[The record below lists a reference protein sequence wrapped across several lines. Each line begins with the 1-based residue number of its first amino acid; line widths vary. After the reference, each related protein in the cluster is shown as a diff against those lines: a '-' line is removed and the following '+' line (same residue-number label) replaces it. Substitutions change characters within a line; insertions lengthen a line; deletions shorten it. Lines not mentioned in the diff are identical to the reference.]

1 MRKGLALIALLLAS
15 PLGAQVVNPPAMN
28 TSNFVTQNQLTTA
41 TAPLATQS
49 ALTAVQSTIPTAATS
64 APPSVA
70 DTGTA
75 GTQTMVYALANHTH
89 ASKIRKIR
97 AQTAADG
104 NYTFTFTT
112 AFGVGVTPICEA
124 TAETTPGVTDVIN
137 AQINGTPTNTA
148 VNVIVTRTNRSVV
161 SLIGLTVLSIPT
173 QPGVTWVHI
182 ACLEP

>member
-1 MRKGLALIALLLAS
+1 MWRTLVSGGLALGITAAVL
-15 PLGAQVVNPPAMN
+15 AQVVSPLNQGGTFD
-28 TSNFVTQNQLTTA
+28 TSN
-41 TAPLATQS
+41 LATKGDLS
-49 ALTAVQSTIPTAATS
+49 AVQATIPTGATT
-64 APPSVA
+64 APPSVS
-70 DTGTA
+70 DTGTV

-104 NYTFTFTT
+104 TYTFTYPT
-112 AFGVGVTPICEA
+112 AFAAGVTPICEA
-124 TAETTPGVTDVIN
+124 TAETVSGVTDVIN

-148 VNVIVTRTNRSVV
+148 AQIIVTRTQRSVV